1 MYTQFYGLNEKPFSL
16 TPDPRFLFLSES
28 HREAL
33 AHLLYGIEQGEGF
46 IAVTGEVGT
55 GKTTLCRALIQRLG
69 PDTEVA
75 FVFNPIMSGED
86 LLRAVSIEFGLITEG
101 YSRADLNDQLNQF
114 LLQTRRNGRR
124 AVLLVDE
131 SQNLDPATLEEIR
144 LLSNLETSSSKLIQI
159 VLFGQPE
166 LDEMLDS
173 RHLRQLRQR
182 ITVRWTLSPLNT
194 DETRA
199 YVRHRLKVAA
209 GRECNLFSDKALREV
224 QRRAGGIPRLIN
236 VLCDRAMLVGY
247 TAGVATM
254 EPKAVNQAAREI
266 LSARSRR
273 RPWRSVLR
281 RAFPAAIIL
290 VAGIG
295 ALSWFGYAGKSP
307 EPVADDSEGPPAV
320 GVGPPATPRDELAS
334 RADVGAALHAGL
346 ASRAEAPEAASGALF
361 SQADANAAEEAAANR
376 AIE

>member
-55 GKTTLCRALIQRLG
+55 GKTTLCRALLQRLG

-75 FVFNPIMSGED
+75 FVFNPILSGDE
-86 LLRAVSIEFGLITEG
+86 LLRAISIEFGLITEG

-114 LLQTRRNGRR
+114 LLQTSREGRK
-124 AVLLVDE
+124 ALLIIDE
-131 SQNLDPATLEEIR
+131 SQNLDPATLEEVR

-173 RHLRQLRQR
+173 RELRQLRQR
-182 ITVRWTLSPLNT
+182 ISVRWSLSPLNAA
-194 DETRA
+194 ETRD
-199 YVRHRLKVAA
+199 YVRHRLRIAA
-209 GRECNLFSDKALREV
+209 GKECNFFSDRALREV
-224 QRRAGGIPRLIN
+224 QRRARGIPRLIN

-247 TAGVATM
+247 TTGTQMM
-254 EPKAVNQAAREI
+254 EPSAVHRAALEI

-273 RPWRSVLR
+273 RPWRSILR
-281 RAFPAAIIL
+281 RAFPAAIL
-290 VAGIG
+290 LAVGVG
-295 ALSWFGYAGKSP
+295 VLSWFGLGGKGP
-307 EPVADDSEGPPAV
+307 EPVELERTAPPDVA
-320 GVGPPATPRDELAS
+320 VGPPAAAVSEKLPPRSESSGIDFEDTAADREL
-334 RADVGAALHAGL
+334 DAGWE
-346 ASRAEAPEAASGALF
+346 RE
-361 SQADANAAEEAAANR
+361 
-376 AIE
+376 

>member
-55 GKTTLCRALIQRLG
+55 GKTTLCRALLQRLG

-75 FVFNPIMSGED
+75 FVFNPILSGDE

-114 LLQTRRNGRR
+114 LLETSRDGRR
-124 AVLLVDE
+124 ALLIVDE

-173 RHLRQLRQR
+173 RELRQLRQR
-182 ITVRWTLSPLNT
+182 ITVRWALSPLNAA
-194 DETRA
+194 ETRD
-199 YVRHRLKVAA
+199 YVRHRLKIAA
-209 GRECNLFSDKALREV
+209 GKECNIFSDKALRDV
-224 QRRAGGIPRLIN
+224 QRRSGGIPRLIN

-247 TAGVATM
+247 TAGASTM
-254 EPKAVNQAAREI
+254 EPNAINRAAREI

-273 RPWRSVLR
+273 RPWRSALR
-281 RAFPAAIIL
+281 RAFPAAIL
-290 VAGIG
+290 LAVGVG
-295 ALSWFGYAGKSP
+295 ALSWLGFASKSP
-307 EPVADDSEGPPAV
+307 EPVERESPVPPAV
-320 GVGPPATPRDELAS
+320 AAGPSSAALNEGLSSRVETPGAKAE
-334 RADVGAALHAGL
+334 GAATNW
-346 ASRAEAPEAASGALF
+346 EFE
-361 SQADANAAEEAAANR
+361 
-376 AIE
+376 

>member
-46 IAVTGEVGT
+46 IAITGEVGT
-55 GKTTLCRALIQRLG
+55 GKTTLCRALLQRLG
-69 PDTEVA
+69 PKTEVA

-114 LLQTRRNGRR
+114 LLESSREGRR
-124 AVLLVDE
+124 ALLIVDE

-173 RHLRQLRQR
+173 RGLRQLRQR
-182 ITVRWTLSPLNT
+182 ITVRWSLSPLNAA
-194 DETRA
+194 ETRD
-199 YVRHRLKVAA
+199 YVRHRLKIAA
-209 GRECNLFSDKALREV
+209 GKECNLFTDKALREI
-224 QRRAGGIPRLIN
+224 QRRAHGIPRLIN

-247 TAGVATM
+247 ASGAPTM
-254 EPKAVNQAAREI
+254 GPDSINRAAREI
-266 LSARSRR
+266 LSVRSRR
-273 RPWRSVLR
+273 HPWRTALR
-281 RAFPAAIIL
+281 RAFPAAIL
-290 VAGIG
+290 LAVAVG
-295 ALSWFGYAGKSP
+295 ALSWFGVVGKSP
-307 EPVADDSEGPPAV
+307 QSVEDESSAPPAV
-320 GVGPPATPRDELAS
+320 AVGPPS
-334 RADVGAALHAGL
+334 
-346 ASRAEAPEAASGALF
+346 
-361 SQADANAAEEAAANR
+361 AAA
-376 AIE
+376 IEAFSVQAESPAGEVETVTSDWKFE

>member
-1 MYTQFYGLNEKPFSL
+1 MYTEFYGLNEKPFSL

-55 GKTTLCRALIQRLG
+55 GKTTLCRALLQRLG

-75 FVFNPIMSGED
+75 FVFNPILSGEE

-114 LLQTRRNGRR
+114 LLQTSRDGRR
-124 AVLLVDE
+124 ALLIVDE
-131 SQNLDPATLEEIR
+131 SQNLDPATLEQIR
-144 LLSNLETSSSKLIQI
+144 LLSNLETSTSKLIQI

-173 RHLRQLRQR
+173 RELRQLRQR
-182 ITVRWTLSPLNT
+182 ITVRWMLSPLNT
-194 DETRA
+194 AETRD
-199 YVRHRLKVAA
+199 YVRHRLKIAA
-209 GRECNLFSDKALREV
+209 GKECNIFTDKALREV

-247 TAGVATM
+247 TAGVPTM
-254 EPKAVNQAAREI
+254 EPKAINRAAQEI

-273 RPWRSVLR
+273 GPWRSMLR
-281 RAFPAAIIL
+281 RALPTAIL
-290 VAGIG
+290 LGFGIG
-295 ALSWFGYAGKSP
+295 ALSWFGFSSKSP
-307 EPVADDSEGPPAV
+307 EPVEGESPVPPAV
-320 GVGPPATPRDELAS
+320 AVGPPS
-334 RADVGAALHAGL
+334 
-346 ASRAEAPEAASGALF
+346 
-361 SQADANAAEEAAANR
+361 AAA
-376 AIE
+376 IEDLSSWVETSGVKVEDAPTDWEFE

>member
-46 IAVTGEVGT
+46 IAITGEVGT
-55 GKTTLCRALIQRLG
+55 GKTTLCRALLQRLG
-69 PDTEVA
+69 PKTEVA
-75 FVFNPIMSGED
+75 YVFNPIMSGED

-114 LLQTRRNGRR
+114 LLESSREGRR
-124 AVLLVDE
+124 ALLIVDE

-173 RHLRQLRQR
+173 RGLRQLRQR
-182 ITVRWTLSPLNT
+182 ITVRWSLSPLNAA
-194 DETRA
+194 ETRD
-199 YVRHRLKVAA
+199 YVRHRLKIAA
-209 GRECNLFSDKALREV
+209 GKECNLFTDKALREI
-224 QRRAGGIPRLIN
+224 QRRAHGIPRLIN

-247 TAGVATM
+247 ASGTPTM
-254 EPKAVNQAAREI
+254 GPDSINRAAREI
-266 LSARSRR
+266 LSVRSRR
-273 RPWRSVLR
+273 HPWRTALR
-281 RAFPAAIIL
+281 RAFPAAIL
-290 VAGIG
+290 LAVAVG
-295 ALSWFGYAGKSP
+295 ALSWYGVVGKSP
-307 EPVADDSEGPPAV
+307 QSVEGESSAPPAV
-320 GVGPPATPRDELAS
+320 AVGPPS
-334 RADVGAALHAGL
+334 
-346 ASRAEAPEAASGALF
+346 
-361 SQADANAAEEAAANR
+361 AAA
-376 AIE
+376 IEAFSVQAESPAGEVETVTSDWKFE

>member
-1 MYTQFYGLNEKPFSL
+1 MYTEFYGLNEKPFSL

-55 GKTTLCRALIQRLG
+55 GKTTLCRALLQRLG
-69 PDTEVA
+69 SNTEVA
-75 FVFNPIMSGED
+75 FVFNPILSGED

-114 LLQTRRNGRR
+114 LLQSSREGRR
-124 AVLLVDE
+124 ALLIVDE

-173 RHLRQLRQR
+173 RELRQLRQR
-182 ITVRWTLSPLNT
+182 ITVRWSLSPLNAA
-194 DETRA
+194 ETRD

-209 GRECNLFSDKALREV
+209 GKECNLFSDKALREI
-224 QRRAGGIPRLIN
+224 QRRARGIPRLIN

-247 TAGVATM
+247 AAGTPM
-254 EPKAVNQAAREI
+254 MGPDSIDRAAREI
-266 LSARSRR
+266 LSVRSRR

-281 RAFPAAIIL
+281 RAFPAAIL
-290 VAGIG
+290 LAAAVG
-295 ALSWFGYAGKSP
+295 ALSWFGFAGRSP
-307 EPVADDSEGPPAV
+307 EPVEGEAFVPPAV
-320 GVGPPATPRDELAS
+320 AVGPPS
-334 RADVGAALHAGL
+334 AAAV
-346 ASRAEAPEAASGALF
+346 EAF
-361 SQADANAAEEAAANR
+361 SQQIESPATEVEAVPTDW
-376 AIE
+376 EFE

>member
-55 GKTTLCRALIQRLG
+55 GKTTLCRALLQRLG
-69 PDTEVA
+69 PKTEVA
-75 FVFNPIMSGED
+75 YVFNPIMSGED

-114 LLQTRRNGRR
+114 LLESSREGRR
-124 AVLLVDE
+124 ALLIVDE

-173 RHLRQLRQR
+173 RELRQLRQR
-182 ITVRWTLSPLNT
+182 ITVRWTLSPLNAA
-194 DETRA
+194 ETRD
-199 YVRHRLKVAA
+199 YVRHRLKIAA
-209 GRECNLFSDKALREV
+209 GKECNIFTDKALREV
-224 QRRAGGIPRLIN
+224 QRRACGIPRLIN

-247 TAGVATM
+247 TAGTPTM
-254 EPKAVNQAAREI
+254 EPHAINRAAREI
-266 LSARSRR
+266 LSARSHR

-281 RAFPAAIIL
+281 RAFPAAIL
-290 VAGIG
+290 LAVGVG
-295 ALSWFGYAGKSP
+295 ALSWFGFASKSP
-307 EPVADDSEGPPAV
+307 EPVERESPVPPAV
-320 GVGPPATPRDELAS
+320 AVGPPSAAANEELS
-334 RADVGAALHAGL
+334 
-346 ASRAEAPEAASGALF
+346 SRAETS
-361 SQADANAAEEAAANR
+361 AAEVEDAAPNW
-376 AIE
+376 EFE

>member
-1 MYTQFYGLNEKPFSL
+1 MYTRFYGLNEKPFSL

-55 GKTTLCRALIQRLG
+55 GKTTLCRALMQRLG
-69 PDTEVA
+69 PNTEVA

-114 LLQTRRNGRR
+114 LLQTSRDGRR
-124 AVLLVDE
+124 ALLIVDE

-144 LLSNLETSSSKLIQI
+144 LFSNLETSSSKLIQI

-173 RHLRQLRQR
+173 RELRQLRQR

-194 DETRA
+194 AETGA

-209 GRECNLFSDKALREV
+209 GRECNLFTDKALREV

-247 TAGVATM
+247 TAGAPTM
-254 EPKAVNQAAREI
+254 EPSAINRAAREI
-266 LSARSRR
+266 LSVRSRR

-281 RAFPAAIIL
+281 RAFPAAIL
-290 VAGIG
+290 LGIG
-295 ALSWFGYAGKSP
+295 VSALSWLGFISKSP
-307 EPVADDSEGPPAV
+307 EPVERESPTPPAV
-320 GVGPPATPRDELAS
+320 AVGPPSAAANENFLL
-334 RADVGAALHAGL
+334 RAK
-346 ASRAEAPEAASGALF
+346 SSGA
-361 SQADANAAEEAAANR
+361 EGEAAAMNW
-376 AIE
+376 EFE

>member
-1 MYTQFYGLNEKPFSL
+1 MYTQYYGLNEKPFSL

-55 GKTTLCRALIQRLG
+55 GKTTLCRALLQRLG
-69 PDTEVA
+69 SKTEVA

-114 LLQTRRNGRR
+114 LLQTSREGRR
-124 AVLLVDE
+124 ALLIVDE

-173 RHLRQLRQR
+173 RELRQLRQR
-182 ITVRWTLSPLNT
+182 ITVRWALSPLNAA
-194 DETRA
+194 ETRD

-209 GRECNLFSDKALREV
+209 GKECNLFSDKALREV
-224 QRRAGGIPRLIN
+224 QRRARGIPRLIN

-247 TAGVATM
+247 TARTPTM
-254 EPKAVNQAAREI
+254 GPDSIHRAAREI
-266 LSARSRR
+266 LSVRARRH
-273 RPWRSVLR
+273 PWRSALR
-281 RAFPAAIIL
+281 RAFPTALLLA
-290 VAGIG
+290 VAVG
-295 ALSWFGYAGKSP
+295 ALGWLGIAGKSP
-307 EPVADDSEGPPAV
+307 EPVEHESKLPPAV
-320 GVGPPATPRDELAS
+320 AVGPPSAGSIEESLSQVET
-334 RADVGAALHAGL
+334 RA
-346 ASRAEAPEAASGALF
+346 AEA
-361 SQADANAAEEAAANR
+361 EAAAIDWNF
-376 AIE
+376 E

>member
-1 MYTQFYGLNEKPFSL
+1 MYTRFYGLNEKPFSL

-46 IAVTGEVGT
+46 IAITGEVGT
-55 GKTTLCRALIQRLG
+55 GKTTLCRALLQRLG
-69 PDTEVA
+69 SDMEVA
-75 FVFNPIMSGED
+75 YVFNPVRSGYE

-114 LLQTRRNGRR
+114 LLQTSRGGRR
-124 AVLLVDE
+124 ALLIVDE

-173 RHLRQLRQR
+173 RGLRQLRQR
-182 ITVRWTLSPLNT
+182 ITVRWALSPLNAA
-194 DETRA
+194 ETRD
-199 YVRHRLKVAA
+199 YVRHRLKIAA
-209 GRECNLFSDKALREV
+209 GKECNVFTDKALREV
-224 QRRAGGIPRLIN
+224 QRRSGGIPRLIN

-247 TAGVATM
+247 TDGASMM
-254 EPKAVNQAAREI
+254 EPKAINQAAREI

-273 RPWRSVLR
+273 RPWRAALR
-281 RAFPAAIIL
+281 RAFPTAILLAI
-290 VAGIG
+290 GIG
-295 ALSWFGYAGKSP
+295 ALSWFGFAGRGP
-307 EPVADDSEGPPAV
+307 DPVERESSVPPTVA
-320 GVGPPATPRDELAS
+320 VGPPP
-334 RADVGAALHAGL
+334 
-346 ASRAEAPEAASGALF
+346 
-361 SQADANAAEEAAANR
+361 AAANDAVSSWAETR
-376 AIE
+376 GAEGEDAAQNWKFE

>member
-55 GKTTLCRALIQRLG
+55 GKTTLCRTLLQRLG

-75 FVFNPIMSGED
+75 FVFNPILSGDE

-114 LLQTRRNGRR
+114 LLETSRDGRR
-124 AVLLVDE
+124 ALLIVDE

-144 LLSNLETSSSKLIQI
+144 LLSNLETASSKLIQI

-173 RHLRQLRQR
+173 RGLRQLRQR
-182 ITVRWTLSPLNT
+182 ITVRWALSPLSVT
-194 DETRA
+194 ETRD
-199 YVRHRLKVAA
+199 YVRHRLRIAA
-209 GRECNLFSDKALREV
+209 GRECNIFTDKALREV
-224 QRRAGGIPRLIN
+224 QRRSGGIPRLIN

-247 TAGVATM
+247 TAGALTM
-254 EPKAVNQAAREI
+254 EPSAINRAAREI

-281 RAFPAAIIL
+281 RAFPAAIL
-290 VAGIG
+290 LAVGVG
-295 ALSWFGYAGKSP
+295 ALSWFGFTSKSP
-307 EPVADDSEGPPAV
+307 EPVERESPVSPAVAAGPPSAAV
-320 GVGPPATPRDELAS
+320 NGEFS
-334 RADVGAALHAGL
+334 
-346 ASRAEAPEAASGALF
+346 SRAETPGAR
-361 SQADANAAEEAAANR
+361 AEGAAANW
-376 AIE
+376 EFE